1 MRGSG
6 TRRPPAHSS
15 TATIDGEDQRWSTG
29 TFLGMVEFGQILGSP
44 GVDPT
49 VTPLDS
55 AAPQPQTD
63 FEVIG
68 SHPDRA
74 RRLSDLADIIEVIR
88 PVIAADG
95 GELQVISV
103 DVEEGVVTLQLA
115 GACGSC
121 AVSGAT
127 LNQGIDR
134 ILRDRLDWVTAIVG
148 QIEESDTSGYGGW
161 TPKTS

>member
-1 MRGSG
+1 MRHDRDVRSG
-6 TRRPPAHSS
+6 AWC
-15 TATIDGEDQRWSTG
+15 I
-29 TFLGMVEFGQILGSP
+29 FGQIFSLS
-44 GVDPT
+44 GVDHT
-49 VTPLDS
+49 VTRIDPTAAAS
-55 AAPQPQTD
+55 APQTE

-68 SHPDRA
+68 SHADST
-74 RRLSDLADIIEVIR
+74 RRLSDLADIVEVIR

-95 GELQVISV
+95 GELRVISV
-103 DVEEGVVTLQLA
+103 DVEQGVVTLQLA

-161 TPKTS
+161 TPKAG